1 VDFEVCFLPRE
12 ATRQPSPVVVLIDV
26 IRASTTIVTLLD
38 RGAPEVVLVG
48 QRDRPRLGELRARLD
63 ALVCA
68 EDASGLKAADA
79 DLSPSPALLHDLDL
93 KGRRVILA
101 TTNGTLAA
109 ELVRDCGVE
118 HVLIGCMR
126 NAAAVMRSAV
136 ARAMRLDRS
145 ISLVCA
151 GREQCLIPALDDS
164 YCATVLLRH
173 GEELARS
180 AGSSPTLRESAKIA
194 QNAAAVFAGTREAFD
209 QSMSAT
215 VIRRIGA
222 PADVGYC
229 AEENVSELVPVL
241 SFGTGIPAI
250 VVRQETVVRKET
262 KG

>member
-1 VDFEVCFLPRE
+1 MDFEVCFLPRE
-12 ATRQPSPVVVLIDV
+12 ATRRPPPVAVLIDV

-38 RGAPEVVLVG
+38 RGAPEVVLIG
-48 QRDRPRLGELRARLD
+48 QRDRPRLGELAARLD

-68 EDASGLKAADA
+68 EDASGLQAADA
-79 DLSPSPALLHDLDL
+79 DLSPSPAALHDVDL
-93 KGRRVILA
+93 KERRVILA

-109 ELVRDCGVE
+109 ELVHDCGVE

-126 NAAAVMRSAV
+126 NGAAVMRSAV
-136 ARAMRLDRS
+136 SRALQFERS

-151 GREQCLIPALDDS
+151 GREHCRIPALDDS
-164 YCATVLLRH
+164 YCAAALLRH
-173 GEELARS
+173 GEEIVR
-180 AGSSPTLRESAKIA
+180 AGGAGATLRESAWIA
-194 QNAAAVFAGTREAFD
+194 RNAASVFAGAREAFD
-209 QSMSAT
+209 RSMSAA

-241 SFGTGIPAI
+241 HFGTGIPAI
-250 VVRQETVVRKET
+250 VVRKEP

>member
-1 VDFEVCFLPRE
+1 MDFEVCFLPRE
-12 ATRQPSPVVVLIDV
+12 ATRRPPPVAGLLDV

-48 QRDRPRLGELRARLD
+48 QRDRPRLGELAARLD

-68 EDASGLKAADA
+68 EDASGLKAAYA
-79 DLSPSPALLHDLDL
+79 DLPPSPAALHDLDL

-109 ELVRDCGVE
+109 ELVRDGGVE

-126 NAAAVMRSAV
+126 NGAAVMRAAV
-136 ARAMRLDRS
+136 TRALRLARS

-164 YCATVLLRH
+164 YCAAALLRH
-173 GEELARS
+173 GEEIARAAGTS
-180 AGSSPTLRESAKIA
+180 ATLRESAKIA
-194 QNAAAVFAGTREAFD
+194 RNAAAVYAGAPEAFD
-209 QSMSAT
+209 QSMSAA
-215 VIRRIGA
+215 VIRKVGA

-229 AEENVSELVPVL
+229 AEEDVSELVPVL
-241 SFGTGIPAI
+241 HFGAGIPAI
-250 VVRQETVVRKET
+250 VVRKET
-262 KG
+262 KA

>member
-12 ATRQPSPVVVLIDV
+12 ATRRPPPVAVLIDV

-38 RGAPEVVLVG
+38 RGAPEVVLIG
-48 QRDRPRLGELRARLD
+48 QRDRPRLGELGRDLD

-68 EDASGLKAADA
+68 EDASGQQAAEA
-79 DLSPSPALLHDLDL
+79 DLPPSPAALHRLDL
-93 KGRRVILA
+93 AGRRVILA

-118 HVLIGCMR
+118 HVLIGSMR
-126 NAAAVMRSAV
+126 NGASVMRSAV
-136 ARAMRLDRS
+136 GLARRLDRG

-164 YCATVLLRH
+164 YCAAALLRQ
-173 GEELARS
+173 GEELAR
-180 AGSSPTLRESAKIA
+180 AGGTSPTLRESATIA
-194 QNAAAVFAGTREAFD
+194 RNAASVFTGAGEAFG
-209 QSMSAT
+209 QSMSAA

-229 AEENVSELVPVL
+229 AETNVSELVPVL
-241 SFGTGIPAI
+241 SFSAGVPAI
-250 VVRQETVVRKET
+250 VVRKET
-262 KG
+262 KR

>member
-1 VDFEVCFLPRE
+1 MDFEVCFLPRE
-12 ATRQPSPVVVLIDV
+12 ATRQPPPVAVLIDV

-48 QRDRPRLGELRARLD
+48 RQDRPRLGELSVRLD

-79 DLSPSPALLHDLDL
+79 DLPPSPALLHELDL

-126 NAAAVMRSAV
+126 NGEAVMRSAV
-136 ARAMRLDRS
+136 ALARRLERS

-151 GREQCLIPALDDS
+151 GREQCLIPALDDA
-164 YCATVLLRH
+164 YCAAALLRH
-173 GEELARS
+173 GEAIAR
-180 AGSSPTLRESAKIA
+180 AGGASPTLRESATIA
-194 QNAAAVFAGTREAFD
+194 RNAAAVFAGTREAFD

-229 AEENVSELVPVL
+229 AEENVSELVPVV
-241 SFGTGIPAI
+241 SFGPGIPAI
-250 VVRQETVVRKET
+250 VVRKET
-262 KG
+262 KA